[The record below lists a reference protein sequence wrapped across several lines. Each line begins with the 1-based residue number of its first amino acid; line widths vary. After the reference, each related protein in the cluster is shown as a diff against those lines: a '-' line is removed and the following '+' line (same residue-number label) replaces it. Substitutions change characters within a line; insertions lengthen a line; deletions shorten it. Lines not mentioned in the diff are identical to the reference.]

1 MDPSESPESPIV
13 GHLCRL
19 PLKSAGRFAA
29 LSYRWEGSLENTIDV
44 NGAELAVTENLFSA
58 LKALRAQSGGLPT
71 PIWVDS
77 ICINQMD
84 VAERSQQV
92 PLMGQIYSEASPVR
106 VWLGEECPGVKEAFD
121 LVRDCGECSPED
133 AVARVLRDEKGARA
147 LTEVLHRSYWDRM
160 WMFQEIVLA
169 GRVIVHCGSHEVPW
183 TYFKWLEDLSG
194 YAEVFSDAQIGRT
207 WVLDLRK
214 SLLRI
219 SLFAIP
225 REEAQDINAVITQ
238 TRNLHCQ
245 DPRDKLYALVGVCKP
260 LNRML
265 KVDYTTSARDVYTSF
280 TKSHIEASGE
290 LYSILTAGLHNPAD
304 GEDLELPSW
313 VPDLRGTATF
323 DTRLM
328 GGAYLEL
335 FNADGK
341 GGDDAF
347 CRFHEESGHSILH
360 IEAVLLE
367 TTLETSPFET
377 NDKAKRS
384 KLLSSFCLTNEG
396 EFSVQQL
403 RHFFQV
409 AISENSG
416 FYGHKVDS
424 DGSLKGQIQR
434 LILGFYGDLQHLYGS
449 RHVFDEFLESFNA
462 DGLDVLNWLS
472 RSLPPSSERS
482 DGRRN
487 ELEYLQRTLLH
498 KESRDS
504 TMFNTDSGNIGIC
517 PRNMQRGDVVAI
529 VRGCRVP
536 VLLREQGQYFRL
548 VGPAYVSGIM
558 QGEAGS
564 LPGRTTVAI
573 FQGIDIV

>member
-1 MDPSESPESPIV
+1 MDPSESSESPIV

-19 PLKSAGRFAA
+19 PLNSAGRFAA

-77 ICINQMD
+77 ICINQMN

-106 VWLGEECPGVKEAFD
+106 VWLGEECSGVKEAFK
-121 LVRDCGECSPED
+121 LVSDCGECSPED

-245 DPRDKLYALVGVCKP
+245 DPRDKLYALVGVCEP

-280 TKSHIEASGE
+280 IKSHIEASGE
-290 LYSILTAGLHNPAD
+290 LYTILTAGLHDPAD

-335 FNADGK
+335 FNADGR
-341 GGDDAF
+341 GGNDPFFAF
-347 CRFHEESGHSILH
+347 YEESGQSILQIKAH
-360 IEAVLLE
+360 PLD
-367 TTLETSPFET
+367 TTLGTSPFET
-377 NDKAKRS
+377 NDEAKRR
-384 KLLSSFCLTNEG
+384 KLVSTFCLTNEG
-396 EFSVQQL
+396 DFSVQNL
-403 RHFFQV
+403 RDFFQV
-409 AISENSG
+409 AISENSE

-424 DGSLKGQIQR
+424 DGTLKGKMQR

-449 RHVFDEFLESFNA
+449 RHVFDEFLESFNV
-462 DGLDVLNWLS
+462 DGLDLLDCLS
-472 RSLPPSSERS
+472 RSLPPSSKRS

-498 KESRDS
+498 RESRDS
-504 TMFNTDSGNIGIC
+504 TMFNTSCGYIGIC
-517 PRNMQRGDVVAI
+517 PRNVQRGDVVAI

-536 VLLREQGQYFRL
+536 MLLRGQGQCFRL

-558 QGEAGS
+558 QGEALSRLGCSKGS
-564 LPGRTTVAI
+564 QFERI
-573 FQGIDIV
+573 EIV

>member
-1 MDPSESPESPIV
+1 MDPSESPDSPII

-19 PLKSAGRFAA
+19 PLNSAGRFAA

-71 PIWVDS
+71 PLWVDS

-106 VWLGEECPGVKEAFD
+106 VWLGEECSGVKEAFD
-121 LVRDCGECSPED
+121 LLSDCGECSPED
-133 AVARVLRDEKGARA
+133 AVARVLRDERGSRA

-183 TYFKWLEDLSG
+183 AYFKWLEDLSG
-194 YAEVFSDAQIGRT
+194 YAELWSDAQIGRT

-245 DPRDKLYALVGVCKP
+245 DPRDKLYALVGVCEP
-260 LNRML
+260 LNRTL
-265 KVDYTTSARDVYTSF
+265 KVDYTTPARDVYTSF
-280 TKSHIEASGE
+280 ARSQIEADRE
-290 LYSILTAGLHNPAD
+290 LYTILTAGLHNPTD
-304 GEDLELPSW
+304 GEDLGLPSW
-313 VPDLRGTATF
+313 VPDFRGTTAF
-323 DTRLM
+323 DTRYM

-335 FNADGK
+335 FNADKNSGN
-341 GGDDAF
+341 DPFFAF
-347 CRFHEESGHSILH
+347 DEESGQSILQL
-360 IEAVLLE
+360 EAFLLE
-367 TTLETSPFET
+367 TTHEASPFET
-377 NDKAKRS
+377 SDEVMRS
-384 KLLSSFCLTNEG
+384 KLLNTFCLTDEG
-396 EFSVQQL
+396 DVSVKKL
-403 RHFFQV
+403 RQFFQV
-409 AISENSG
+409 TISENSG

-424 DGSLKGQIQR
+424 DGTLKEKMQR
-434 LILGFYGDLQHLYGS
+434 LILGFYGDLQHLCGP
-449 RHVFDEFLESFNA
+449 HPVFDEFLESFSS
-462 DGLDVLNWLS
+462 DGLDLLNCQS
-472 RSLPPSSERS
+472 RSFTPASKCG
-482 DGRRN
+482 DGRRH
-487 ELEYLQRTLLH
+487 ELQYLQRTLLH
-498 KESRDS
+498 REGRDS
-504 TMFNTDSGNIGIC
+504 TMFNTSSGNIGIC

-536 VLLREQGQYFRL
+536 VLLRGQGQYFRL

-558 QGEAGS
+558 QGEALS
-564 LPGRTTVAI
+564 RLDCSKSSRFERI
-573 FQGIDIV
+573 KIV